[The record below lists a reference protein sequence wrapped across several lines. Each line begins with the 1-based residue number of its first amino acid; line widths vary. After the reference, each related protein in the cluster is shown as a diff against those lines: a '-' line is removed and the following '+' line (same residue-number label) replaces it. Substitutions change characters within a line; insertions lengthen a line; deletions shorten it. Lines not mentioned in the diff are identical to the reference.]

1 MIRIKE
7 FYKGKENGAA
17 TLTLPFE
24 TRQKSRFRARLDG
37 GEDAALTL
45 ERGTVLRPGD
55 RLKTEDGLIIEIR
68 AAKEELSKASTD
80 DPHLLARACYH
91 LGNRHVALQIGDT
104 WVTYQYDHV
113 LDDMV
118 RQLGLEVSLEKAVF
132 EPEAGAYRNSHNQ
145 SEGHGHT

>member
-1 MIRIKE
+1 MIRITE

-17 TLTLPFE
+17 ILTLPFE

-37 GEDAALTL
+37 GEDAALVL

-104 WVTYQYDHV
+104 WVTYQRDHV

-132 EPEAGAYRNSHNQ
+132 EPEAGAYQNSHNQ